1 MFPTYHTFLKFF
13 FEKKCDN
20 LGSRTVQHTYKETW
34 LKKLDFNPEK
44 DILVRELKFQVKFK
58 KSKKKR
64 IKIEHLRIVTVTSQ

>member
-1 MFPTYHTFLKFF
+1 LK
-13 FEKKCDN
+13 KSVTIW
-20 LGSRTVQHTYKETW
+20 GHGHTYKETW

-64 IKIEHLRIVTVTSQ
+64 IKIEHRWQILRILTVISQ